1 MLRFFPSG
9 TVYHSPLLSWLMLG
23 RAFAP
28 DQQNVLDLTR
38 FDAHNKGVSRQH
50 AVLRR
55 RDTHLVVSDMGSTNG
70 TFLNGEQLEPGKEYV
85 VRNGD
90 HLSLGMLML
99 AVFFGDQMAD

>member
-1 MLRFFPSG
+1 MLRFFPAG

-55 RDTHLVVSDMGSTNG
+55 RGTHLVVSDMGSTNG